1 MQRLAAV
8 VAALAAGVWAGVLV
22 CIGAIAAPAAFAVL
36 ARQDAGHLVSRMF
49 MVEAYLSLALAM
61 LLFFI
66 ERRRTRDAAEAG
78 TGSHVSANLLLL
90 LVTLFCTV
98 AGYFAIEPM
107 MATARLGQGPW
118 SYGALHAASASLFV
132 LKGLLVLL
140 LAWRLT
146 TDVRLLAIKPS
157 ATSTIS

>member
-8 VAALAAGVWAGVLV
+8 VSALVAGIWAGVLAS
-22 CIGAIAAPAAFAVL
+22 IGAIAAPAAFAVL

-78 TGSHVSANLLLL
+78 TGSHVSANLVLLL
-90 LVTLFCTV
+90 GTLFCTV

-107 MATARLGQGPW
+107 MAAARVGQGPW
-118 SYGALHAASASLFV
+118 SYGALHAASASFFV
-132 LKGLLVLL
+132 LKGLLVLV

-146 TDVRLLAIKPS
+146 ASAGLLTFRPS
-157 ATSTIS
+157 ATSTTS